1 MFSNYNQFVKYV
13 EGWNSSMFESCRIRV
28 TIPVSLNYILFNIDP
43 YQEIEIKDNKIND
56 TNPLSGSEMEGRDS
70 DVNINR
76 DTQLSNVSGY
86 DINGV
91 RETQM
96 SSV

>member
-28 TIPVSLNYILFNIDP
+28 TIPVSLNYILFNMDP

-56 TNPLSGSEMEGRDS
+56 NNPVSGSEMEG
-70 DVNINR
+70 VNLNR
-76 DTQLSNVSGY
+76 DTQTSNVSGY

>member
-1 MFSNYNQFVKYV
+1 
-13 EGWNSSMFESCRIRV
+13 MFESCRIRV
-28 TIPVSLNYILFNIDP
+28 TIPVSLNYILFNMDP
-43 YQEIEIKDNKIND
+43 YQEIEIKDNKINNN
-56 TNPLSGSEMEGRDS
+56 NPLSGSEMEG
-70 DVNINR
+70 VNLNR
-76 DTQLSNVSGY
+76 DTQTSNVSGY

>member
-1 MFSNYNQFVKYV
+1 
-13 EGWNSSMFESCRIRV
+13 MFESCRIRV
-28 TIPVSLNYILFNIDP
+28 TIPVSLNYILFNMDP

-56 TNPLSGSEMEGRDS
+56 NNPLSGSEMEG
-70 DVNINR
+70 VNLNR
-76 DTQLSNVSGY
+76 DTQTSNVSGY

-91 RETQM
+91 NETQM

>member
-1 MFSNYNQFVKYV
+1 
-13 EGWNSSMFESCRIRV
+13 MFESCRMRV
-28 TIPVSLNYILFNIDP
+28 TIPVSLNYILFNMDP

-56 TNPLSGSEMEGRDS
+56 NNPLSGSEMEG
-70 DVNINR
+70 VNLNR
-76 DTQLSNVSGY
+76 DTQTSNVSGY

>member
-1 MFSNYNQFVKYV
+1 
-13 EGWNSSMFESCRIRV
+13 MFESCHIRV
-28 TIPVSLNYILFNIDP
+28 TIPVSLNYILFNMDP
-43 YQEIEIKDNKIND
+43 YQEIEIKDNKINNN
-56 TNPLSGSEMEGRDS
+56 NPLSGSEMEG
-70 DVNINR
+70 VNLNR
-76 DTQLSNVSGY
+76 DTQTSNVSGY

>member
-28 TIPVSLNYILFNIDP
+28 TIPVSLNYILFNMDP

-56 TNPLSGSEMEGRDS
+56 KNPLSGSEMEG
-70 DVNINR
+70 VNLNR
-76 DTQLSNVSGY
+76 DTQTNNVSGY

-91 RETQM
+91 RETRM

>member
-1 MFSNYNQFVKYV
+1 
-13 EGWNSSMFESCRIRV
+13 MFESCRIRV
-28 TIPVSLNYILFNIDP
+28 TIPVSLNYILFNMDP
-43 YQEIEIKDNKIND
+43 YQEIEKKDNKIND
-56 TNPLSGSEMEGRDS
+56 NNPLSGSEMEG
-70 DVNINR
+70 VNLNR
-76 DTQLSNVSGY
+76 DTQTSNVSGY

>member
-1 MFSNYNQFVKYV
+1 
-13 EGWNSSMFESCRIRV
+13 MFESCRIRV
-28 TIPVSLNYILFNIDP
+28 TIPVSLNYILFNMDP

-56 TNPLSGSEMEGRDS
+56 NNPLSGSEMEG
-70 DVNINR
+70 VNLNR
-76 DTQLSNVSGY
+76 DTQTSNVSGY

>member
-28 TIPVSLNYILFNIDP
+28 TIPVSLNYILFNMDP

-56 TNPLSGSEMEGRDS
+56 NNPLSGSEMEG
-70 DVNINR
+70 VNLNR
-76 DTQLSNVSGY
+76 DTQTSIVSGY

>member
-1 MFSNYNQFVKYV
+1 
-13 EGWNSSMFESCRIRV
+13 MFESCRIRV
-28 TIPVSLNYILFNIDP
+28 TIPVSLNYILFNMDP

-56 TNPLSGSEMEGRDS
+56 NNPLSGSEMEG
-70 DVNINR
+70 VNINR

-86 DINGV
+86 DINGA

-96 SSV
+96 SSL

>member
-1 MFSNYNQFVKYV
+1 
-13 EGWNSSMFESCRIRV
+13 MFESCRIRV
-28 TIPVSLNYILFNIDP
+28 TIPVSLNYILFNMDP
-43 YQEIEIKDNKIND
+43 CQEIEIKDNKIND
-56 TNPLSGSEMEGRDS
+56 NNPLSGSEMEG
-70 DVNINR
+70 VNLNR
-76 DTQLSNVSGY
+76 DTQTSNVSGY

>member
-28 TIPVSLNYILFNIDP
+28 TIPVSLNYILFNMDP

-56 TNPLSGSEMEGRDS
+56 NNPLSESEMEG
-70 DVNINR
+70 VNLNR
-76 DTQLSNVSGY
+76 DTQTSNVSGY

>member
-1 MFSNYNQFVKYV
+1 
-13 EGWNSSMFESCRIRV
+13 MFESCRIRV
-28 TIPVSLNYILFNIDP
+28 TIPVSLNYILFNMDP

-56 TNPLSGSEMEGRDS
+56 NNPLSGSEMEG
-70 DVNINR
+70 VNLNR
-76 DTQLSNVSGY
+76 DTQTSNVSGY
-86 DINGV
+86 DINGG

>member
-1 MFSNYNQFVKYV
+1 
-13 EGWNSSMFESCRIRV
+13 MFESCRIRV
-28 TIPVSLNYILFNIDP
+28 TIPVSLNYILFNMDP
-43 YQEIEIKDNKIND
+43 YQEIEIKENKIND
-56 TNPLSGSEMEGRDS
+56 NNPLSGSEMEG
-70 DVNINR
+70 VNLNR
-76 DTQLSNVSGY
+76 DTQTSNVSGY

>member
-13 EGWNSSMFESCRIRV
+13 EGWNSSMFESCRIKV
-28 TIPVSLNYILFNIDP
+28 TIPVSLNYILFNMDP

-56 TNPLSGSEMEGRDS
+56 NNPLSGSEMEG
-70 DVNINR
+70 VNLNR
-76 DTQLSNVSGY
+76 DTQTSNVSGY

>member
-28 TIPVSLNYILFNIDP
+28 TIPVSLNYILFNMDP
-43 YQEIEIKDNKIND
+43 YQEIEIKDNKIKDN
-56 TNPLSGSEMEGRDS
+56 NPLSGSEMEG
-70 DVNINR
+70 VNLNR
-76 DTQLSNVSGY
+76 DTQTSNVSGY

>member
-28 TIPVSLNYILFNIDP
+28 TIPVSLNYILFNMDP

-56 TNPLSGSEMEGRDS
+56 NNPLSGSEMEG
-70 DVNINR
+70 VNLNR
-76 DTQLSNVSGY
+76 DTQTSNVSGY

-91 RETQM
+91 NETQM

>member
-28 TIPVSLNYILFNIDP
+28 TIPVSLNYILFNMDP

-56 TNPLSGSEMEGRDS
+56 NNPLSGSEMEG
-70 DVNINR
+70 VNLNR
-76 DTQLSNVSGY
+76 DTQTSNVSGY

-91 RETQM
+91 RETQI

>member
-1 MFSNYNQFVKYV
+1 M
-13 EGWNSSMFESCRIRV
+13 
-28 TIPVSLNYILFNIDP
+28 DP

-56 TNPLSGSEMEGRDS
+56 NNPLSGSEMEG
-70 DVNINR
+70 VNLNR
-76 DTQLSNVSGY
+76 DTQTSNVSGY

>member
-1 MFSNYNQFVKYV
+1 
-13 EGWNSSMFESCRIRV
+13 MFESCRIRV
-28 TIPVSLNYILFNIDP
+28 TIPLSFNYILFNIDP

-96 SSV
+96 FSV